1 MNCAT
6 HPQTPA
12 TAFCRTCGKALCDDC
27 KRDVMGAIYCEP
39 CIAARLQG
47 AGPAVAQ
54 PQPVAG
60 LPNPVAAGVLGFLV
74 PGVGAW
80 YNGQFAKGFIHV
92 LIFALLIVITSHVSL
107 FFLIL
112 VLAFPFYMGFEA
124 YSTAKARQMGL
135 PAPDPLGLEHLFGLQ
150 EGQPAAS
157 GQTAT
162 TAAGT
167 TQPSA
172 SSSSQPV
179 IAFIL
184 IGLGFLFLL
193 SNLDVIPHIGRIF
206 WRIFWPLV
214 LIALGVWI
222 AYKRTGMRKA

>member
-12 TAFCRTCGKALCDDC
+12 TAYCRTCGKALCDDC

-54 PQPVAG
+54 PVG
-60 LPNPVAAGVLGFLV
+60 ELPNPAVAGVLGFLI

-92 LIFALLIVITSHVSL
+92 LIFAMLIVATSHGYWP
-107 FFLIL
+107 FAFGIA
-112 VLAFPFYMGFEA
+112 AFPFYMAFEA

-135 PAPDPLGLEHLFGLQ
+135 PAPDPLGLERIFGLQ
-150 EGQPAAS
+150 ESQPSTSGTTVSAS
-157 GQTAT
+157 TGT
-162 TAAGT
+162 TTAGT
-167 TQPSA
+167 TQTT
-172 SSSSQPV
+172 SSSNQP
-179 IAFIL
+179 IAAFIL
-184 IGLGFLFLL
+184 IGLGLLFLFQNIGL
-193 SNLDVIPHIGRIF
+193 IPHLGRMF
-206 WRIFWPLV
+206 VPLV
-214 LIALGVWI
+214 LIGLGVWI
-222 AYKRTGMRKA
+222 AYKRTTGRA